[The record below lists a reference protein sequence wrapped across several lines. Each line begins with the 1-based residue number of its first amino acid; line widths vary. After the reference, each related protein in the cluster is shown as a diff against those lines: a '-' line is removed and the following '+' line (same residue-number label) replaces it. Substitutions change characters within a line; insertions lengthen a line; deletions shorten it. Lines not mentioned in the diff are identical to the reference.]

1 MGLFDSW
8 RRKKAQQSEPKT
20 VVRGREIMRTEAPKQ
35 AVPAARPI
43 TTAVQKPAA
52 QSEMNSLLAEYQR
65 LVQRRE
71 ALTTERTELTTR
83 LDRGELTAAQF
94 HKELRARIQEAAQVS
109 ENLRATAA
117 RLSELGYTGLGR

>member
-1 MGLFDSW
+1 
-8 RRKKAQQSEPKT
+8 
-20 VVRGREIMRTEAPKQ
+20 MRTGVPKQ
-35 AVPAARPI
+35 AVPAARPATI
-43 TTAVQKPAA
+43 EVPKPAA
-52 QSEMNSLLAEYQR
+52 KSEMNSLLAEYQR

>member
-8 RRKKAQQSEPKT
+8 RRKKTQPPEPKT
-20 VVRGREIMRTEAPKQ
+20 VVRGREIMRTGVPKQ
-35 AVPAARPI
+35 AVPAARPATI
-43 TTAVQKPAA
+43 EVPKPAA
-52 QSEMNSLLAEYQR
+52 KSEMNSLLAEYQR

>member
-1 MGLFDSW
+1 
-8 RRKKAQQSEPKT
+8 
-20 VVRGREIMRTEAPKQ
+20 
-35 AVPAARPI
+35 
-43 TTAVQKPAA
+43 
-52 QSEMNSLLAEYQR
+52 MNSLLAEYQR